1 MYPQDPKQF
10 HRSLHA
16 QQGYSERG
24 DTICAGAIPEA
35 PAPSPVQEA
44 LRMLDQ
50 CIDDLAFTINAIDDR
65 THSARLPTTSEDV
78 AEVPKAHQSQLVGQI
93 KTMRDRVYALNSHA
107 RTILDTLEL

>member
-1 MYPQDPKQF
+1 
-10 HRSLHA
+10 
-16 QQGYSERG
+16 
-24 DTICAGAIPEA
+24 
-35 PAPSPVQEA
+35 
-44 LRMLDQ
+44 MLDQ
-50 CIDDLAFTINAIDDR
+50 GIDDLAFTINAIDDR